1 MDAFI
6 KITPQKKEARTTLH
20 DNEIRLLRQYIDAGK
35 NVFICGPTGS
45 GKTYIVDCV
54 LNETNSIELNIDTFQ
69 RKNNIFTD
77 TTAHLFID
85 GYEQSIHSYKHFI
98 EKISD
103 GGGKGSLVVTSTEV
117 HMIPHFELIVI
128 PRRTPDAIASLA
140 PGNPGGYLAAVRC
153 RGNIQNFFDYLT
165 YSDTKDIFK
174 TSKEIIVDILCTP
187 GNFNFSQTIHEHGH
201 TCDVIHGNYL
211 SSKGCDI
218 PKIMESL
225 SIADTYD
232 IAMYKGNWEYM
243 PYYIASGIATPKYH
257 LGSSLQTETIR
268 AGSGWTKYG
277 NYKMRLQKLKNIQC
291 NHRTP
296 LGIDELSVIRQYA
309 AAGIMEPLID
319 YKLAPS
325 DFDVMNHLALGNKMK
340 PNEVMRVKKKM
351 RSMINEL

>member
-1 MDAFI
+1 MDAFV

-20 DNEIRLLRQYIDAGK
+20 DNEISLLRQYVNAGK

-45 GKTYIVDCV
+45 GKTFIVESV
-54 LNETNSIELNIDTFQ
+54 LNDSNSIELNMDMLQ
-69 RKNNIFTD
+69 KKNNIFTE
-77 TTAHLFID
+77 THAHLFID
-85 GYEQSIHSYKHFI
+85 GYEQSIHPYKQFVD
-98 EKISD
+98 KISD
-103 GGGKGSLVVTSTEV
+103 GGKGALIVTSTEV
-117 HMIPHFELIVI
+117 HMLPNFELIVI
-128 PRRTPDAIASLA
+128 PRRSPDAIASLA
-140 PGNPGGYLAAVRC
+140 PDNPGGHHAAVKC
-153 RGNIQNFFDYLT
+153 QGNIQNFFDYLA

-174 TSKEIIVDILCTP
+174 TSKEIVIDILCTP
-187 GNFNFSQTIHEHGH
+187 GNYNFSQTIHEHGH
-201 TCDVIHGNYL
+201 MCDVIHGNYL
-211 SSKGCDI
+211 SSKGSDI
-218 PKIMESL
+218 PNIMESL

-257 LGSSLQTETIR
+257 LGAELQPEVIR

-291 NHRTP
+291 NHSTP
-296 LGIDELSVIRQYA
+296 LGVDELALIRQYA
-309 AAGIMEPLID
+309 AAGIMEPLIE

-351 RSMINEL
+351 RSILK